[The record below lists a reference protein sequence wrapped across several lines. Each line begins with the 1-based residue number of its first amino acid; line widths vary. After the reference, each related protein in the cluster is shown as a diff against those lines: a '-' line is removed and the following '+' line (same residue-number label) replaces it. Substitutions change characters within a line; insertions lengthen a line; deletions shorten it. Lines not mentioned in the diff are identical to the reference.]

1 MQTFK
6 KCAGCLNEEI
16 FLLCHVCSLL
26 YSVFVFW
33 HCGVDLAWDVQYSI
47 GALSFSSE
55 NELWSVSLLVF
66 A

>member
-26 YSVFVFW
+26 YSAFVFL
-33 HCGVDLAWDVQYSI
+33 HCVDLALDVQYSI

-55 NELWSVSLLVF
+55 NKLWSVSLLVS